1 MRTSETGR
9 LTALK
14 VLGLAG
20 IDYRENATAHYW
32 GRFFTWP
39 MLTMA
44 FWLIIQ
50 WFLEDHQVISPELS
64 NLLSWLIWFAFV
76 CETTI
81 LTYVVD
87 NKFRYLR
94 DNWMNL
100 FIIASAIPVVWGVM
114 PMTVMLRTLRIIIIP
129 KLIIHWW
136 RH

>member
-44 FWLIIQ
+44 FWIIIQ